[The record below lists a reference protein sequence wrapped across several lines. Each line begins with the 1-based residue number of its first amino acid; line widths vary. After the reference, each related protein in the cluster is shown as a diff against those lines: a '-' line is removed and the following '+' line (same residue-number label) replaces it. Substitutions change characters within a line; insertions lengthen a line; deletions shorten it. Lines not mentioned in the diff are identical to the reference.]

1 MGCLSVTALFFWLLE
16 ENSMSRHT
24 RRHIVTKM
32 LPAMIMSGFWPSISR
47 SSTPSMPD
55 STTTES
61 GNTTAAPLRVLIG
74 FSRHSASDD
83 LLRAIEPELAAALG
97 RPVAIELKPGDLGIK
112 AVKETISSRPD
123 GDTILVATFGTHA
136 INPNIRPDLGYD
148 PVRDFSPI
156 CLATRS
162 PLVLGTRLSLGATD
176 VKELIHLASQ
186 RELSYGSSGVGSAP
200 YLAALL
206 FQKTTGVKMV
216 HRPYADTRKLYE
228 DLESGALDLSFN
240 NAASMLPLVRAGKLR
255 ALAVTT
261 SQRCAALP
269 EVPTVAEATNKAYA
283 LDNWLGL
290 VAPRNTPMPVVMTL
304 NRAIVKALNAP
315 KIKAALA
322 MNGIEVVASTPDEFS
337 EYIAEEMAKWGWL
350 GNAQT

>member
-1 MGCLSVTALFFWLLE
+1 M
-16 ENSMSRHT
+16 
-24 RRHIVTKM
+24 
-32 LPAMIMSGFWPSISR
+32 
-47 SSTPSMPD
+47 
-55 STTTES
+55 
-61 GNTTAAPLRVLIG
+61 
-74 FSRHSASDD
+74 
-83 LLRAIEPELAAALG
+83 RAIEPELAAALQ
-97 RPVAIELKPGDLGIK
+97 RPVVIDLKPGDLGAR
-112 AVKETISSRPD
+112 AVKEAMSSPPG

-136 INPNIRPDLGYD
+136 INPNIRSDLGYD

-176 VKELIHLASQ
+176 VKELIRVASQ
-186 RELSYGSSGVGSAP
+186 RELTYGSSGVGSAP

-216 HRPYADTRKLYE
+216 HRPYADTRVLYE

-269 EVPTVAEATNKAYA
+269 DVPTVAETTNETYA

-290 VAPRNTPMPVVMTL
+290 VAPRNTPAPVVATL

-315 KIKAALA
+315 KIKTSLS
-322 MNGIEVVASTPDEFS
+322 MSGIEVVASTPLEFAR
-337 EYIAEEMAKWGWL
+337 YIGEEMTKWAWL
-350 GNAQT
+350 RNT